1 MGQHPRESDHS
12 QLGRP
17 KWPTCSQETSH
28 RQILPALLGVTGD
41 LEGTGAVQ
49 GGACLQGP
57 GDEVLHTALPLPQ
70 PQELCSGLISLQK
83 TLPLLTTLSYTDPSP
98 SQLLGH
104 FPAQHVV
111 LDLSSEW
118 DALTTAPP
126 SGLSSNISFS

>member
-1 MGQHPRESDHS
+1 M
-12 QLGRP
+12 
-17 KWPTCSQETSH
+17 CSQEASH

-41 LEGTGAVQ
+41 LAGTGAVQ
-49 GGACLQGP
+49 GGACLQGS
-57 GDEVLHTALPLPQ
+57 GEEVLHTALPLPQ
-70 PQELCSGLISLQK
+70 PQELCSGLISPQT

-98 SQLLGH
+98 SQPLGH

-118 DALTTAPP
+118 NALTTAPP